1 MIILTDWI
9 VLVVSWRGEINMVS
23 LNKRD
28 KTRRTGWCAV
38 RLMEIFYSLNF
49 KR

>member
-23 LNKRD
+23 LNKRGI
-28 KTRRTGWCAV
+28 KQGEQVGVLFALWKYFIR
-38 RLMEIFYSLNF
+38 
-49 KR
+49 